1 MYSQN
6 TGDIFFLLAIRN
18 VQVINVTAQPSWLV
32 VPQSDVVILSWAS
45 LYGLRDP
52 YFCKVI
58 RQVACYKKKL
68 FLHKTV
74 GICAAVDLQTRWLKG
89 TQKKKQRKNIH
100 MILRFLFKRMLSVV
114 ITLTVIANTV
124 SLLLFTGLSLLNGDG
139 STDHV
144 HMFAEVAKNDTLDG
158 GVGGG
163 ICHRMEFFTH
173 SFLSRFSQLS
183 ETV

>member
-1 MYSQN
+1 
-6 TGDIFFLLAIRN
+6 
-18 VQVINVTAQPSWLV
+18 
-32 VPQSDVVILSWAS
+32 
-45 LYGLRDP
+45 
-52 YFCKVI
+52 
-58 RQVACYKKKL
+58 
-68 FLHKTV
+68 
-74 GICAAVDLQTRWLKG
+74 
-89 TQKKKQRKNIH
+89 
-100 MILRFLFKRMLSVV
+100 MILRFFFKRMLSVV

-183 ETV
+183 ETVQFLQKEKKEENFQGKIVLWVQVVGQNLFFTPIQAQNTTQGTLVNQQDTSTNAFNDSTVVNTGHVMRTCALLM